1 MIPSAQD
8 MARDFAALGA
18 THAFGIPGGGPSL
31 DWVDAFGKSG
41 GTFITTGHEAT
52 GAFMAGAFGRLGGK
66 AAAVSIKGPGF
77 ANLFPGLLS
86 NRYEG
91 YPMLVF
97 SEAYPSGDA
106 SGRRHKWLDQRTT
119 TPWLRHVL
127 PTGGPVVARAWETA
141 RKESPSPVLLELSAT
156 PSMTGE
162 VSGGKAPGT
171 AAVDFSLLKSASRPV
186 LIVGSCALRRSWG
199 KVLALLHVPVFTTP
213 AAKGVIDESLAH
225 AAGIYTG
232 DGKAVTVEA
241 SLLPQAD
248 VVVLLGVRAGE
259 VLSPKW
265 PGAACLDLE
274 CDGTEA
280 TEVFPD
286 NSLDTNSARLDD
298 AGVAE
303 LFRLLGERSWG
314 SVELAEARKKQ
325 RGALDATGTAW
336 GRVFAETAALAP
348 GATHVLDTGNFT
360 VLAEHFLPA
369 AAPHSVIGTPNGRFM
384 GAGIGHALGAA
395 FARPGQPVILWIG
408 DGGIRSY
415 FSELAL
421 AAEHRLPLLVVCLR
435 DGYFGSILGR
445 ARSAGLTDGPL
456 VMQERHLVDASA
468 KLGLAS
474 SRLDGLEALPSFVRE
489 WLRAPASAFAE
500 VPIESATY
508 LSTTALFR

>member
-8 MARDFAALGA
+8 MARDFASLGA

-31 DWVDAFGKSG
+31 DWVDAFEKSG

-106 SGRRHKWLDQRTT
+106 SGRRHKWLDQRAT
-119 TPWLRHVL
+119 TPWLRHAL
-127 PTGGPVVARAWETA
+127 PSAGTVVAGAWEAA

-156 PSMTGE
+156 PSTAPGS
-162 VSGGKAPGT
+162 SGGKTPGT
-171 AAVDFSLLKSASRPV
+171 AGVDFSLLKRASRPV

-232 DGKAVTVEA
+232 DGKAATVEA

-259 VLSPKW
+259 VLSPRL
-265 PGAACLDLE
+265 PGPACLVLE

-280 TEVFPD
+280 PEVFPD
-286 NSLDTNSARLDD
+286 NSLDTNTARLDD

-303 LFRLLGERSWG
+303 LFRLLGERAWG
-314 SVELAEARKKQ
+314 AAETAASRKIQ
-325 RGALDATGTAW
+325 RAALDATGTAW
-336 GRVFAETAALAP
+336 GKVFAETAGHAP

-360 VLAEHFLPA
+360 VLAEHFLSA
-369 AAPHSVIGTPNGRFM
+369 SAPYSVVGTPNGRFM

-415 FSELAL
+415 FAELAL
-421 AAEHRLPLLVVCLR
+421 AAEHRLPLMVVCLR

-445 ARSAGLTDGPL
+445 AQSAGLGDGPL
-456 VMQERHLVDASA
+456 VMQERHLVDAA
-468 KLGLAS
+468 DKLGLAS
-474 SRLDGLEALPSFVRE
+474 SRLEGLEAFPDFVRE
-489 WLRAPASAFAE
+489 WLRVPAPAFAE
-500 VPIESATY
+500 VRIESATY